1 MTIDIKVALIAFIMG
16 LFVLVACGL
25 PAYADTYTGGG
36 FFGEPNYGGK

>member
-25 PAYADTYTGGG
+25 PAYACSDCGMSNH
-36 FFGEPNYGGK
+36 EHYGGK